1 MVSRLV
7 VACIW
12 IVRRSIIRFTSDATC
27 PVKYFR
33 LLVWKDERGKRSF
46 VSLFFSLIYIELYS
60 FTIILPQLSIFKA
73 GKIDAEANEELGIR
87 WFILRKELG

>member
-46 VSLFFSLIYIELYS
+46 VSLS
-60 FTIILPQLSIFKA
+60 F
-73 GKIDAEANEELGIR
+73 
-87 WFILRKELG
+87 FILFETQQCLEEVALGFIS